1 LPFGKGLE
9 EEGLA
14 LAMGRVGSA
23 YDNALAE
30 SFVVTLKTTFLHRSN
45 WPSLQ
50 VVRTAIFEYI
60 EGFHNTR
67 RSHSALGHFNY
78 LRARALGREERTL
91 RDGGVSTE
99 PGQI

>member
-1 LPFGKGLE
+1 
-9 EEGLA
+9 
-14 LAMGRVGSA
+14 MGRVGSA